1 MKNTRESNHE
11 ISISDWRRKPTILLL
26 SGICKKS
33 VVCLSIMALSRLI
46 LASPLISVFFL
57 TRKNDFNDYLT
68 NTNMYIIYIL
78 QCPHHTLD
86 SANVKAMIFLSILF
100 PHKFEHILCF
110 VLLR

>member
-33 VVCLSIMALSRLI
+33 VVCLSITALSRLI

-68 NTNMYIIYIL
+68 NTNICTLYIL
-78 QCPHHTLD
+78 CSVHTT
-86 SANVKAMIFLSILF
+86 
-100 PHKFEHILCF
+100 
-110 VLLR
+110 R